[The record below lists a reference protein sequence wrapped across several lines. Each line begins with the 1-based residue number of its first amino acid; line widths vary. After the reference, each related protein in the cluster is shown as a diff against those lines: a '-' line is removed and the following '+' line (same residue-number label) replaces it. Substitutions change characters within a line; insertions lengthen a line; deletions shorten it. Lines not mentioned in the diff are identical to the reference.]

1 MAQFQIINQKK
12 PNSANQQSKMQTQP
26 DPMINRANPSRA
38 SSQVSPA

>member
-26 DPMINRANPSRA
+26 VPMTPMANPSRA
-38 SSQVSPA
+38 SSQASPA